1 MQDIREEQQNVW
13 ELSSFKKT
21 GKYHADHGMRCQDQV
36 FYRENYYS
44 QAIVLADGA
53 GDSDANVP
61 CVEEVAEFTAEVLL
75 RFSKGEE
82 ALCQAMMLEYL
93 MGGIVGIISKYMDRS
108 HLGAE
113 MFGSTLMGAA
123 VNHREGRYLLLH
135 LGDGIIIGSNGQQSR
150 VLSYPVNRKAD
161 QTVLT
166 ISENIPERIKVK
178 SGDLGDLSRIV
189 LCSDGVYDWP
199 VNSSFTDQTVW
210 ELLSGGRDFEE
221 KDDDQSYIQLRRREH
236 VCFSGNS

>member
-1 MQDIREEQQNVW
+1 MW
-13 ELSSFKKT
+13 EISSFRKT
-21 GKYHADHGMRCQDQV
+21 GKYHVDHRMLCQDQV
-36 FYRENYYS
+36 FYKENHYS

-61 CVEEVAEFTAEVLL
+61 CVEEVTEFAADALL
-75 RFSKGEE
+75 RFAEGKQEE
-82 ALCQAMMLEYL
+82 GQAARLEYL
-93 MGGIVGIISKYMDRS
+93 MGGIVGIISKYMDRC

-113 MFGSTLMGAA
+113 TFGSTLMGAA
-123 VNHREGRYLLLH
+123 LNHRKGRYLLVH

-178 SGDLGDLSRIV
+178 SGNLEDLSRIV

-199 VNSSFTDQTVW
+199 VNRSFTDRTVW
-210 ELLSGGRDFEE
+210 ELLSGGRDFAE

-236 VCFSGNS
+236 DCFSGNS